1 LAQLVS
7 IGSGLKS
14 RLVFY
19 GQVFKAT
26 SQVGAFSLTSR
37 AVAKAVAERIPR
49 GGKPLRVLE
58 VGAGTGAATRA
69 VLARLEPKDRFDI
82 YEINPEFVRFLRAEL
97 EGRPG
102 PRIAIHEADATVAIG
117 PDEKF
122 DAIVSTLPLLNMPP
136 GAVRRVFDLYARVLL
151 PGGTLSYYDYW
162 LKSLRPRVTPSR
174 AERAR
179 MREVLEITHAVVHDP
194 TRWKHE
200 TRVIPW
206 NAPPALVH
214 HLTKL

>member
-1 LAQLVS
+1 MTTRLVK

-14 RLVFY
+14 RFVFY

-37 AVAKAVAERIPR
+37 AVALAVAARVDQRPGPR
-49 GGKPLRVLE
+49 RVLE

-69 VLARLEPKDRFDI
+69 VLARLGAQDRFDI
-82 YEINPEFVRFLRAEL
+82 YEINPEFVRFLRQEL

-102 PRIAIHEADATVAIG
+102 PRVVIHEADATRAIG
-117 PDEKF
+117 ADDRF
-122 DAIVSTLPLLNMPP
+122 DAIISTLPLLNMDPE
-136 GAVRRVFDLYARVLL
+136 AVRRVFELYSRVLA

-162 LKSLRPRVTPSR
+162 LKSLRPSVTPSR

-179 MREVLEITHAVVHDP
+179 MREVLAITRSFVEDRA
-194 TRWKHE
+194 RWQHE
-200 TRVIPW
+200 TNVVPW

-214 HLTKL
+214 HLTR

>member
-1 LAQLVS
+1 MS
-7 IGSGLKS
+7 SLKS

-19 GQVFKAT
+19 GQVLRAT
-26 SQVGAFSLTSR
+26 SQVGAFSLTSK
-37 AVAKAVAERIPR
+37 AVARKVAERIPR
-49 GGKPLRVLE
+49 SDKPLRVLE

-69 VLARLEPKDRFDI
+69 VLERLKPEDRFDI

-97 EGRPG
+97 EGKPG
-102 PRIAIHEADATVAIG
+102 PKIAIHEADATTAIG
-117 PDEKF
+117 PDERF

-136 GAVRRVFDLYARVLL
+136 EAVKRVLDLYARVLV

-174 AERAR
+174 AERVR
-179 MREVLEITHAVVHDP
+179 MREVLAITHEVVDDP
-194 TRWKHE
+194 ARWRHE
-200 TRVIPW
+200 TRVVPW

-214 HLTKL
+214 HLTKV